1 MSFNPTSRKAIALI
15 LVVFL
20 LGIAI
25 GAVGNMLVDRRVF
38 GARVR
43 GGNQPRQLP
52 AFTRELDLSSDQQKK
67 LTSILMD
74 MQEHFESVR
83 RQMDPQFEQI
93 RNQGHDEIRQIL
105 TPEQRP
111 KFEDFLQRLSE
122 ERRRRANPNR

>member
-1 MSFNPTSRKAIALI
+1 MQFNPTSRKAIALI

-43 GGNQPRQLP
+43 GGQPRQVPPL
-52 AFTRELDLSSDQQKK
+52 ARELDLSSDQQKK

-74 MQEHFESVR
+74 MQDHFDAVR

-122 ERRRRANPNR
+122 ERRKRANAPR